1 MSKGE
6 ARIIQLFKQD
16 NIRFEREK
24 CFQNLRRGRLRFD
37 FYLPRKHVLV
47 EYDGE
52 QHFHFVDKFYKQ
64 QTDFLKAKERDRL
77 KNSYSLAR
85 GIPLYRIPY
94 WKLSSLNTSEDIF
107 KDEYLVKTRWHNDRL
122 VVPKR

>member
-6 ARIIQLFKQD
+6 ARIIQLFKRD
-16 NIRFEREK
+16 NIYFEREK
-24 CFQNLRRGRLRFD
+24 HFQDLRRGCLRFD
-37 FYLPRKHVLV
+37 FYLPHKHVLV

-64 QTDFLKAKERDRL
+64 RTDFLKAKERDRL

-94 WKLSSLNTSEDIF
+94 WKLSSLITSEDIF
-107 KDEYLVKTRWHNDRL
+107 KDEYLVKTRWHNDKL